1 MAKPLDDPS
10 FTWDPNPRS
19 DAWVAPTGGF
29 QKRVNQ
35 LSYQLDRGADWLI
48 PPAAQKRHKRKLERY
63 SSDATRRREEARGGE
78 KLMTADEHAAMVA
91 TLVKVA
97 VLQGGQYVVRGVRS
111 LSKEKKLIE
120 ERAKHWLI
128 KQHHYRGKGKGT
140 VYYAKSREQR
150 LRGLGTDAQG
160 RPPQAPKAK
169 TPAYKTT
176 PEYKRR
182 VLRGQRLQAAGKKR
196 GLSSLW
202 LRPE

>member
-1 MAKPLDDPS
+1 
-10 FTWDPNPRS
+10 
-19 DAWVAPTGGF
+19 
-29 QKRVNQ
+29 
-35 LSYQLDRGADWLI
+35 
-48 PPAAQKRHKRKLERY
+48 
-63 SSDATRRREEARGGE
+63 
-78 KLMTADEHAAMVA
+78 MTADEHAAMVA

-150 LRGLGTDAQG
+150 LRGLGTDPEG

-169 TPAYKTT
+169 PPAYRTT

-182 VLRGQRLQAAGKKR
+182 VVRGQRLQAAGKKKRLVKSLAKTGVR
-196 GLSSLW
+196 GARAFSSLPVFAAELAFGMGSSMAESHRKTGKKTALQKVRASKHRAAKAGKPRYGSFDAALKADRESRGGGGFW
-202 LRPE
+202 D